1 MWDQGGPPGGTPD
14 HRTHAGP
21 SAGKPDVARVLE
33 LGMSIFV
40 HARFDVHAQRQA
52 DFEEIALALREQ
64 AKEEPGTRTYRWF
77 SSGDGSYLVIEE
89 YTDANAALAHNEHA
103 AELLARVGECAE
115 MIYAELYGPIG
126 PELGEW
132 ARSRPQVITF
142 ADFPD
147 DGAERW
153 PPPSSAGDR

>member
-1 MWDQGGPPGGTPD
+1 
-14 HRTHAGP
+14 
-21 SAGKPDVARVLE
+21 VLE
-33 LGMSIFV
+33 WGMSIFV
-40 HARFDVHAQRQA
+40 RARFDVRGQRQA
-52 DFEEIALALREQ
+52 DFEEIALALRER

-89 YTDANAALAHNEHA
+89 YTDAKAALAHNSHV

-126 PELGEW
+126 SELDEW
-132 ARSRPQVITF
+132 ARTHPQVSTF

-147 DGAERW
+147 DGGRVSRA
-153 PPPSSAGDR
+153 PTDR